1 MPKDPKLLLTEAKD
15 LVRKT
20 ESDVNT
26 AKVHAQ
32 SDWSF
37 VWAKLSEA
45 ETKLKRLQS
54 TLEDLSRSL

>member
-1 MPKDPKLLLTEAKD
+1 MPKDPKRLLTEAKD

-26 AKVHAQ
+26 AKAYAQ

-54 TLEDLSRSL
+54 MLEDLSRSM